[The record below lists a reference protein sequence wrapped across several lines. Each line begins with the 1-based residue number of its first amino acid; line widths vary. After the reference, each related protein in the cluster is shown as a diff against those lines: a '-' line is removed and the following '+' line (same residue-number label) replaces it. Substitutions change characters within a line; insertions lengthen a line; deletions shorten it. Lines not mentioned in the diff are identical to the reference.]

1 MGRWQQRPFFFGA
14 IGVSFDNCTEENP
27 MRLRQIALVAKDL
40 GPVTMALHEA
50 FGVKIAFRDP
60 GVGVF
65 GLVNAVMPVGGD
77 FLEVVQPVAPDAS
90 AGRYLKRRGGDAGY
104 MLIFQAP
111 DALAHRKRLEDLGI
125 RLIAKHETPQ
135 YTFTHFHPGDFNGV
149 LTSIDTEGDG
159 STWKEP
165 FGKWPPAGKDWKQ
178 QLSSPETLGIV
189 GATVQARD
197 PQAAA
202 RRWGELLQTRCEGA
216 TLFFDGSKVKFVA
229 PIDADGTGIVGIDIA
244 VKDPSAV
251 LARARDHGI
260 AVKGDAVWISGAAFT
275 PVGA

>member
-1 MGRWQQRPFFFGA
+1 
-14 IGVSFDNCTEENP
+14 

-40 GPVTMALHEA
+40 EPIAKTLHDV
-50 FGVKIAFRDP
+50 FGVNIAYRDP

-65 GLVNAVMPVGGD
+65 GLVNVVMPVGGE
-77 FLEVVQPVAPDAS
+77 FLEVVQPVTADAS

-111 DALAHRKRLEDLGI
+111 NALAHRARLADKGI

-135 YTFTHFHPGDFNGV
+135 YTFTHFHPGDFDGV

-159 STWKEP
+159 SSWLEP
-165 FGKWPPAGKDWKQ
+165 LGKWPPAGKDWKEH
-178 QLSSPETLGIV
+178 LSSPDTRGIV

-202 RRWGELLQTRCEGA
+202 LSWAELLQAKREG
-216 TLFFDGSKVKFVA
+216 TVLHFDGSTVKFIA
-229 PIDADGTGIVGIDIA
+229 PIDEDGTGIVGIDIA
-244 VKDPSAV
+244 VKDASAV
-251 LARARDHGI
+251 LARAKDLGLPLRGKT
-260 AVKGDAVWISGAAFT
+260 VLISGTAFT
-275 PVGA
+275 PIDS

>member
-1 MGRWQQRPFFFGA
+1 
-14 IGVSFDNCTEENP
+14 
-27 MRLRQIALVAKDL
+27 MRLRQIALVAEDMN
-40 GPVTMALHEA
+40 PVVQALHEV
-50 FGVKIAFRDP
+50 FGVKIAYRDP

-77 FLEVVQPVAPDAS
+77 FLEVVQPVTGDAS

-111 DALAHRKRLEDLGI
+111 NALEHRKRLQAAGI
-125 RLIAKHETPQ
+125 RLIAEHQTPQ

-159 STWKEP
+159 SSWQEP
-165 FGKWPPAGKDWKQ
+165 MGKWPPAGRDWKEH
-178 QLSSPETLGIV
+178 LSSPDTLGIV

-197 PQAAA
+197 PEAAA
-202 RRWGELLQTRCEGA
+202 TRWSELLQAKRDGA
-216 TLFFDGSKVKFVA
+216 VLHFDGAKVKFIA
-229 PIDADGTGIVGIDIA
+229 PIDADGTGVVGVDVA

-251 LARARDHGI
+251 LPRAKEHSVPI
-260 AVKGDAVWISGAAFT
+260 KGGSVWIGGTAFT
-275 PVGA
+275 PVAA